1 MSAQQVDQTPSNNV
15 RAPAVVAAGR
25 YRAGFWAVAFAFLIV
40 MAAATLPSPL
50 YGLYRER
57 DNLSA
62 FTVTVIYAIYA
73 AGTIVTLLF
82 ARFIAARIGRR
93 GMMLG
98 SVATMMAAAGLIAA
112 WKALPGLLVG
122 RFITGVAVGLAAGT
136 AITYLIEL
144 RLRENPK
151 ASVIPARNIGTGV
164 NVGALGIG
172 PLVAGFLAQWVTH
185 PLTVPYLLWVG
196 LGVIA
201 LIGLAAAPET
211 GTPAAAPAAGKQ
223 ASSSSRSVGLL
234 VPASVATLAAFA
246 ANGLFAGLSGLF
258 LAITFH
264 HPSHA
269 LSGATLF
276 LVFAAG
282 VTAQL
287 ATSRLPASRV
297 FVLGTISMVI
307 GLALLVVSVRLS
319 TPSLALFL
327 ISGTLIGA
335 GAGALFK
342 GTTGLV
348 LDATAPE
355 NRLAMTSDLLIALFV
370 GLSIPVIGAGVALD
384 QGATPPDTVLGFAIV
399 VGLGVAGAG
408 AWLGQA
414 LRSAQRP
421 ASASP
426 ITTPNTS
433 V

>member
-1 MSAQQVDQTPSNNV
+1 MSTPQPDPVPSGD
-15 RAPAVVAAGR
+15 APASAATR
-25 YRAGFWAVAFAFLIV
+25 RHRSGFWAVAFAFLIV
-40 MAAATLPSPL
+40 MASATLPSPL

-57 DNLSA
+57 DGLSA

-73 AGTIVTLLF
+73 GGTIATLLS
-82 ARFIAARIGRR
+82 ARFVAARIGRR
-93 GMMLG
+93 GMML
-98 SVATMMAAAGLIAA
+98 SAVATMMAAAGLLAA

-144 RLRENPK
+144 RVREDPK

-172 PLVAGFLAQWVTH
+172 PLIAGFLAEWVRS
-185 PLTVPYLLWVG
+185 PLTLPYLLWVA
-196 LGVIA
+196 LGAIA
-201 LIGLAAAPET
+201 LIGLVGAPET
-211 GTPAAAPAAGKQ
+211 GTPAPVTPAEHQ
-223 ASSSSRSVGLL
+223 ASSSSRPVRLL
-234 VPASVATLAAFA
+234 VPAALATLAAFA

-264 HPSHA
+264 HSSHA
-269 LSGATLF
+269 LAGATLF

-282 VTAQL
+282 VASQL
-287 ATSRLPASRV
+287 ASSGLPASRV
-297 FVLGTISMVI
+297 FVLGTISMLI
-307 GLALLVVSVRLS
+307 GLALLVTAVRLS
-319 TPSLALFL
+319 APSLALFL
-327 ISGTLIGA
+327 ISGALIGA

-384 QGATPPDTVLGFAIV
+384 RGASPPDTVLGFAIV
-399 VGLGVAGAG
+399 VGLGVAGTG
-408 AWLGQA
+408 ALLGHA
-414 LRSAQRP
+414 LRSVERP
-421 ASASP
+421 TGAASVK
-426 ITTPNTS
+426 TPHPST
-433 V
+433 

>member
-1 MSAQQVDQTPSNNV
+1 VSLQQPDPTPSDDV
-15 RAPAVVAAGR
+15 HALPATAAWR
-25 YRAGFWAVAFAFLIV
+25 HRSGFWAVAFAFLIV
-40 MAAATLPSPL
+40 MASATLPSPL
-50 YGLYRER
+50 YGLYRTR
-57 DNLSA
+57 DGLSA
-62 FTVTVIYAIYA
+62 FTVTVVYAIYA
-73 AGTIVTLLF
+73 GGTIAALLSV
-82 ARFIAARIGRR
+82 RFVAARIGRR
-93 GMMLG
+93 GVMLG
-98 SVATMMAAAGLIAA
+98 AVATMMAAVGLLAA

-122 RFITGVAVGLAAGT
+122 RFITGLAVGLAAGT

-144 RLRENPK
+144 RARENPN
-151 ASVIPARNIGTGV
+151 ASVIRARNIGTAV

-172 PLVAGFLAQWVTH
+172 PLIAGFLAEWVKH
-185 PLTVPYLLWVG
+185 PLTLPYLLWVA
-196 LGVIA
+196 LGAIA
-201 LIGLAAAPET
+201 LIGLATAPET
-211 GTPAAAPAAGKQ
+211 GTPAPAATAESKASGSSRTVRLLAPAA
-223 ASSSSRSVGLL
+223 A
-234 VPASVATLAAFA
+234 ATLAAFS

-258 LAITFH
+258 LATTFH

-282 VTAQL
+282 VASQL
-287 ATSRLPASRV
+287 ATTGLPASRV
-297 FVLGTISMVI
+297 FVLGTISMLI
-307 GLALLVVSVRLS
+307 GLALLVTAVRLS

-327 ISGTLIGA
+327 LSGALIGA

-384 QGATPPDTVLGFAIV
+384 QGATPPDTVLGFAIL

-408 AWLGQA
+408 VWLAQG

-421 ASASP
+421 AGAPSINTPHAS
-426 ITTPNTS
+426 T
-433 V
+433 